1 MPFAFAAEHT
11 TIFSIVFQSTRRNER
26 YNSTCRFGL
35 SNFEIRSRSVGRLI
49 ELVEGGWWVVGS
61 YIEIGSRRHGMHTST
76 TAALTPPA
84 LRLLRRRR
92 LLLAV
97 DADTSAY

>member
-1 MPFAFAAEHT
+1 M
-11 TIFSIVFQSTRRNER
+11 
-26 YNSTCRFGL
+26 
-35 SNFEIRSRSVGRLI
+35 
-49 ELVEGGWWVVGS
+49 GGGVIK
-61 YIEIGSRRHGMHTST
+61 IEIGSRRHGMHTST
-76 TAALTPPA
+76 AAALTPPA